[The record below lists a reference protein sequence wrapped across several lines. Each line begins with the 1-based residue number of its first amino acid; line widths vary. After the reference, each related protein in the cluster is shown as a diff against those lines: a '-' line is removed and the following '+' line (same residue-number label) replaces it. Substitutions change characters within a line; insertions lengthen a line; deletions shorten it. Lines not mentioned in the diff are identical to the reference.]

1 MIIKFNVL
9 FLLLNMLAMT
19 VHATNLPL
27 NREDI
32 SRTNNIPENV
42 APQPKRIIY
51 KKNNIFNNG
60 HLNLDFCK
68 NKDKNYILE
77 RIFKRKDLSRWHTE
91 AESIFYSYFDT
102 NDLLS
107 NLELTNLIFSTDIN
121 KTNIISYVFNNFF
134 NNPDVP
140 SNYNK
145 ILTHHSLL
153 EFKKMWNIPNK
164 QYTKNH
170 IQSMLKE
177 TSFNNEIRNL
187 TIFYIICEK
196 FDEFVLPKYLLA
208 DSREWFWNTNV
219 LNLFEKYY
227 FMELVIFKPN
237 MDKKVINKYTD
248 FFLDNEM
255 QGLTPFQ
262 AFNLCSRLIKISSIS
277 NRVRKKLNSLFYKKQ
292 NELERE
298 YCYECYECLKDE
310 IDVTIVS

>member
-51 KKNNIFNNG
+51 KKNNIFNDG
-60 HLNLDFCK
+60 HLNLDFCE

-91 AESIFYSYFDT
+91 AENIFYSYSET
-102 NDLLS
+102 NDLFS

-134 NNPDVP
+134 NNPNVP

-145 ILTHHSLL
+145 IFTHHILF
-153 EFKKMWNIPNK
+153 EFKNMWNKPNK
-164 QYTKNH
+164 EYTKNH

-177 TSFNNEIRNL
+177 TSFNNEIHNL

-196 FDEFVLPKYLLA
+196 FDEFVLPKYLIE
-208 DSREWFWNTNV
+208 DSREWFCNTNV

-227 FMELVIFKPN
+227 FMGLVIFKPN
-237 MDKKVINKYTD
+237 MTQKVINKYIK
-248 FFLDNEM
+248 FFLENEM

-262 AFNLCSRLIKISSIS
+262 AFDLCSRLIEISSIS
-277 NRVRKKLNSLFYKKQ
+277 NSIKIKLKRLLDEKQ
-292 NELERE
+292 IELEIE
-298 YCYECYECLKDE
+298 YWHECYESLKDE
-310 IDVTIVS
+310 IDVSIVS